1 MAVQLILA
9 LPLRMAASGMI
20 RGRIASLMGQVPKG
34 VKLDVNTNIKQVDKK
49 LKRTQ
54 SFLPRVFDKGL
65 KQAGFHLLE
74 IIRELTKKGIDFRR
88 MPFAPYSEG
97 YIKRLEKEGKKTTV
111 DLFYEGRM
119 LGSLTPSSTVK
130 KRGKGK
136 VTLAFSNAQMRQ
148 RALFNQ
154 VLNEPKREFFGFDN
168 RTERIINKGFE
179 RFVAK
184 ELRRVRI

>member
-1 MAVQLILA
+1 MGIQLSIKTNQT
-9 LPLRMAASGMI
+9 
-20 RGRIASLMGQVPKG
+20 QVSK
-34 VKLDVNTNIKQVDKK
+34 NIK
-49 LKRTQ
+49 RYQ
-54 SFLPRVFDKGL
+54 SFLPRIFDKGL

-74 IIRELTKKGIDFRR
+74 IIKELTKKGVDFRR

-97 YIKRLEKEGKKTTV
+97 YIKRLEKENRKTAV
-111 DLFYEGRM
+111 DLIYDNRM
-119 LGSLTPSSTVK
+119 MGSLTPSSSIK

-136 VTLAFSNAQMRQ
+136 ISIAFNDAEMRK

-154 VLNEPKREFFGFDN
+154 VLKEPKRKFFGFDK

-184 ELRRVRI
+184 ELRRVRIWV

>member
-1 MAVQLILA
+1 MGIQLSIKTNQK
-9 LPLRMAASGMI
+9 
-20 RGRIASLMGQVPKG
+20 QVSK
-34 VKLDVNTNIKQVDKK
+34 NIK
-49 LKRTQ
+49 RYQ
-54 SFLPRVFDKGL
+54 SFLPRIFDKGL

-74 IIRELTKKGIDFRR
+74 IIRELTKKGVDFRR

-97 YIKRLEKEGKKTTV
+97 YIKRLEKEGKPTGV
-111 DLFYEGRM
+111 DLFYSGRM
-119 LGSLTPSSTVK
+119 LGSLTPSSSVK
-130 KRGKGK
+130 KTGKGK
-136 VTLAFSNAQMRQ
+136 VSVAFSNSQMIK

-154 VLNEPKREFFGFDN
+154 VLNEPKRKFFGFDK

>member
-1 MAVQLILA
+1 MGIQLSIKTNQT
-9 LPLRMAASGMI
+9 
-20 RGRIASLMGQVPKG
+20 QVSK
-34 VKLDVNTNIKQVDKK
+34 NIK
-49 LKRTQ
+49 RYQ
-54 SFLPRVFDKGL
+54 SFLPRIFDKGL

-74 IIRELTKKGIDFRR
+74 IIKELTKKGVDFRR

-97 YIKRLEKEGKKTTV
+97 YIKRLEKENRKTAV
-111 DLFYEGRM
+111 DLIYDNRM
-119 LGSLTPSSTVK
+119 MGSLTPSSSIK

-136 VTLAFSNAQMRQ
+136 ISIAFNDAEMRK

-154 VLNEPKREFFGFDN
+154 VLKEPKRKFFGFDK

-184 ELRRVRI
+184 HLRRVRI